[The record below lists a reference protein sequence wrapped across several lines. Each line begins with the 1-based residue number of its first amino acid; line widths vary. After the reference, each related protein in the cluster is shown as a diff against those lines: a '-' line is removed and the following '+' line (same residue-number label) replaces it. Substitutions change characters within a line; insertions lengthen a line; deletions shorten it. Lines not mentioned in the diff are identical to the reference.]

1 MWRVKRLLLRGGGTL
16 EALLK
21 PIFKGKYSGFTLAEM
36 MVVMLILSIVLAAM
50 APVITTRSKIDQSS
64 PWKYSEGNLSD
75 AYYGLGDS
83 QTAMI
88 GQKDFQET
96 DEAAK
101 LIINASNVRPVSIA
115 FKKNGENIAKLY
127 IKNDSDDK
135 SFVIG
140 DSATTNTNSTVIG
153 AGTFSEGS
161 GNYNT
166 ILGSDTMAKTEKSS
180 YNVAIGHAALSE
192 SYGTDGN
199 IAIGYNTLKNIK
211 GLNRG
216 LSYWPGNGSIAIGH
230 ESQAVMGD
238 MTGHRGNTSIGFQ
251 SLKSCTS
258 CGGNTGTGWGAL
270 RQITKGDGNSAFGSN
285 ALASISTG
293 NSNTALG
300 ECAMTFYD
308 SGTGNTAVG
317 NSAMAPSAKGDYNTA
332 IGYSSMSNFRTT
344 GSGNTALGAYTDV
357 QGNNSI
363 AIGGGSETD
372 YATLASGQQALAIG
386 YSAKSKAD
394 NTVSLGNAAQA
405 SNTDAIAIGHE
416 TVASG
421 ESSIAIGSVAGE
433 ATTTAS
439 GEKAIAIGDGA
450 VATGSAAVAIGNYT
464 EANGYNNIALGNQ
477 ACKGVKGSNK
487 VCIGANSGPKTGGY
501 TTDSV
506 ERIFIGSQSKFNGGT
521 SVLEVHNTDATAS
534 FRNYG
539 YGSLSSNATSVVV
552 NGNLLVRGRIVFQP
566 EVYHKNYVYDNC
578 ALTMTSG
585 DSNDY
590 AYFRYCGGE
599 ANSLGTALSSD
610 RRLKYVGNEFTSG
623 LDKIRAL
630 KVFNYTYKK
639 DETKTPHVGVIA
651 QDLQKIFPNAVKKGA
666 DGFLTIRMEDMF
678 YAVINAIKE
687 LDAKVLAQEK
697 RINELESIVKQQDA
711 RLKTL
716 EAKIK

>member
-1 MWRVKRLLLRGGGTL
+1 
-16 EALLK
+16 
-21 PIFKGKYSGFTLAEM
+21 M

-75 AYYGLGDS
+75 AYYGLGES

-88 GQKDFQET
+88 GQKDFLET

-166 ILGSDTMAKTEKSS
+166 ILGSDTMSKTKNSS

-230 ESQAVMGD
+230 ESQAAMGD
-238 MTGHRGNTSIGFQ
+238 MTGHRGNTTIGFQ

-270 RQITKGDGNSAFGSN
+270 RQITRGDGNSAFGSN

-293 NSNTALG
+293 SSNTALG
-300 ECAMTFYD
+300 ECAMTFYE

-405 SNTDAIAIGHE
+405 SNTDAIAIGSRGV
-416 TVASG
+416 TASG
-421 ESSIAIGSVAGE
+421 ESSVAIGSKAD
-433 ATTTAS
+433 AAITTAS
-439 GEKAIAIGDGA
+439 GSGSIAIGDGA
-450 VATGSAAVAIGNYT
+450 VATGDWSVALGTMT
-464 EANGYNNIALGNQ
+464 EAKGLNNVALGVN
-477 ACKGVKGSNK
+477 ACKGVTGSNK
-487 VCIGANSGPKTGGY
+487 TCIGANSGPSDSEAQASDNSNVVYIG
-501 TTDSV
+501 TT
-506 ERIFIGSQSKFNGGT
+506 
-521 SVLEVHNTDATAS
+521 
-534 FRNYG
+534 
-539 YGSLSSNATSVVV
+539 SSTVYIP
-552 NGNLLVRGRIVFQP
+552 GNLVVGKDLLAGARSVNDNANYKIYLKGGNKGAYSSW
-566 EVYHKNYVYDNC
+566 VY
-578 ALTMTSG
+578 
-585 DSNDY
+585 
-590 AYFRYCGGE
+590 
-599 ANSLGTALSSD
+599 LGTDDYKGGDDNFYKVNSVSVGPYNIYGNTSISSD
-610 RRLKYVGNEFTSG
+610 RRLKYIGQEFTSG
-623 LDKIRAL
+623 LDKIRQL
-630 KVFNYTYKK
+630 NVFNYTFKK
-639 DETKTPHVGVIA
+639 DETKTPHVGVMA

-687 LDAKVLAQEK
+687 LDAKVSAQEK